1 MKHQPG
7 SAQPS
12 LFDFLMD
19 DPFSESANR
28 PKPKPE
34 PEPVTAKSEDPPQ
47 PKPKP
52 RAVPAPLP
60 KPVPPPEPKVV
71 QTKPAK
77 TPTGPKKTP
86 PAPVVPLPEPP
97 STPQKQNSKLMA
109 VPEEPKPPTIEP
121 PPQPPQPHQ
130 LSLTLPRKACPFCK
144 REVLSLAKTTR
155 PAQGMA
161 VECLKCGFRGGVGV
175 NEAEAVAKWDKDGLR
190 NKGARLVQTL
200 ERSKKKSEGAK

>member
-34 PEPVTAKSEDPPQ
+34 PVTAKSEDPPH
-47 PKPKP
+47 PKSKP
-52 RAVPAPLP
+52 RAVPAPVP
-60 KPVPPPEPKVV
+60 KPAPPPEAKVV
-71 QTKPAK
+71 QPKPAK
-77 TPTGPKKTP
+77 APNKRKKTP
-86 PAPVVPLPEPP
+86 PVILQPEPLSAP
-97 STPQKQNSKLMA
+97 IPQKQNSKLMA
-109 VPEEPKPPTIEP
+109 VPEPKPPAIEP
-121 PPQPPQPHQ
+121 HPQPPVLGP
-130 LSLTLPRKACPFCK
+130 SATSLPRKACPFCK

-161 VECLKCGFRGGVGV
+161 VECLKCGFRGSVGV
-175 NEAEAVAKWDKDGLR
+175 NEAEAVAKWNTDNLR

-200 ERSKKKSEGAK
+200 ERSKKRAKE